1 MGTVSFAGAFA
12 CSANPIKKQV
22 EGVEEGKIGSLDA
35 PKNSMSEG
43 KKPAVTGMVGFITY
57 I

>member
-1 MGTVSFAGAFA
+1 MGAFA
-12 CSANPIKKQV
+12 RGANQIKKQV
-22 EGVEEGKIGSLDA
+22 EGVEEGKIGSLDT

-43 KKPAVTGMVGFITY
+43 KKPAVAWMVGFITY